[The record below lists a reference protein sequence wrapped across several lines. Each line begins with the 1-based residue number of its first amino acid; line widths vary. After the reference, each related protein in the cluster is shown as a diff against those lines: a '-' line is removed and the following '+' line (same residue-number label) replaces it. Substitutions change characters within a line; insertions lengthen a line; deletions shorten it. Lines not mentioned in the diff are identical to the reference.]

1 MTLAPGAILGQYEI
15 LSPLGAGG
23 MGEVYRARDTRLD
36 REVAIKVLPECL
48 TSDPDRLLRFEH
60 EARAAAA
67 LNHPNILAVYQMA
80 THESVPY
87 MVSEL
92 LEGETLRERL
102 DRGPLPLRKA
112 IDYGVQVA
120 HGLAAA
126 HEKSIIHR
134 DLKPENLFISKDG
147 RAKILDF
154 GLAKI
159 VQPQE
164 AASDLDPTAMMHTD
178 PGLVGGTV
186 GYMSPEQVRRQ
197 AIDHRSDIFA
207 LGAILHEMVT
217 GKRTFRKLTSA
228 DTISAILNEEPPSI
242 TRVAPHTPPA
252 LQRIVQRCLEK
263 NREQRFQSASD
274 LAFALEALSDSA
286 ITSPVAVRDQNSKK
300 PNRVRAA
307 VAAVAVALGALVA
320 AYWWMQQPLPE
331 PKVSN
336 YVQLTH
342 DGLQKSLIGTDG
354 SRIYLHL
361 GSGNLGSSSS
371 QGIAEISS
379 SGGEPRRI
387 SITPSTDMLPVD
399 LSPDGS
405 QLLVLDGQGAPPK
418 GPLWS
423 IPIVG
428 GSPRRLGDTVGETA
442 AWSPDG
448 KMLVYTN
455 LSDMFL
461 AKSDGT
467 ESRRLISVKGDIKHV
482 TWSPDS
488 SHLRFDTTE
497 SAGGLGQQLAWGV
510 SPAGTDLHRLFA
522 GWHNPPDECCGK
534 WTADGKYFVFQ
545 SNSQIW
551 AVPRKAGFFHSEPK
565 PVALTSSP
573 MSLSSPLPS
582 KDGKRLF
589 VIGQTYRGEL
599 MRYDSKSGQFSP
611 FLGGISAEYVA
622 FSKDGQWVAYV
633 SYRDGTLSRSRLDGS
648 ERLQLT
654 YPPLYAV
661 LPRWSPDGKKI
672 IFFEFAL
679 SPDRPARIYEVSPQG
694 GSPRQLMPNDRS
706 PQLDPNWSPDGS
718 KIVYGGESND
728 ATSAIRLLDV
738 ASRQVSNLPDSHGLF
753 SPRWSPNGR
762 YISAFSSDSR
772 RLVLFDFQTQK
783 WTELAQGSLGWL
795 NWSKDGQY
803 VYVLDY
809 RGQGAV
815 IRIRVSNHKTEPVV
829 NLKDFVSAGRYGG
842 SLVLA
847 PDDSPLLLR
856 DTGTQDIYALDWEEP

>member
-178 PGLVGGTV
+178 PGLVVGTV

-242 TRVAPHTPPA
+242 TRVAPNTPPA

-307 VAAVAVALGALVA
+307 VAGVVVALGALVP
-320 AYWWMQQPLPE
+320 AYWWMQPLPE

-510 SPAGTDLHRLFA
+510 SAAGTDLHRLFA

-551 AVPRKAGFFHSEPK
+551 AVPRKAGFLYSEPK

-599 MRYDSKSGQFSP
+599 MRYDSKSGHFSP